1 MSKPKN
7 TTNTFSK
14 NFKIKIQENKNEK
27 ENKINDNEEYNYLL
41 NKLDDDLLDDII
53 EEKLEIDSR
62 KSHEEFETNKP
73 KIKEKSSE
81 SSLLKNLNKKNDS
94 EIKKKKLEE
103 FLNINNEINPNELPK
118 VIKKNSGNLDKLDNI
133 ETKIKSGKSSK
144 YYERLENNYIRNN
157 QEIRDLRQDNN
168 LLRFQLEDL
177 SRKYNKSNSS
187 QPNKDFQKKLEK
199 MKM

>member
-7 TTNTFSK
+7 TSNTFSN

-94 EIKKKKLEE
+94 EIKKK
-103 FLNINNEINPNELPK
+103 
-118 VIKKNSGNLDKLDNI
+118 
-133 ETKIKSGKSSK
+133 
-144 YYERLENNYIRNN
+144 
-157 QEIRDLRQDNN
+157 
-168 LLRFQLEDL
+168 
-177 SRKYNKSNSS
+177 
-187 QPNKDFQKKLEK
+187 
-199 MKM
+199 